1 MDTRERRNDRLA
13 DLLGMNP
20 SRDHGGGGSGGGG
33 ALGAIRREA
42 EQFLAAADRAID
54 RALSGD
60 SEAFVRASRQQG
72 GE

>member
-13 DLLGMNP
+13 DWLVMNP
-20 SRDHGGGGSGGGG
+20 SRDHGGGG

>member
-20 SRDHGGGGSGGGG
+20 PPGHGGGGGAGG
-33 ALGAIRREA
+33 ALDAIRREA
-42 EQFLAAADRAID
+42 EQYLAAADQAID